1 MGSGHDLG
9 QGSSFSI
16 DGNLSIESQ
25 TGISQLLILPAGV
38 GVQNEGFSLEVDT
51 VVFPIVKP
59 FYCSNPLSSY
69 KLWDYFLQLLVGLF
83 SKGKLTRV

>member
-16 DGNLSIESQ
+16 DVNLSIESQ
-25 TGISQLLILPAGV
+25 TGISQLLSLPAGV

-59 FYCSNPLSSY
+59 FYCSNPLSS
-69 KLWDYFLQLLVGLF
+69 
-83 SKGKLTRV
+83 